1 MKLVADTTDL
11 SNAVEVF
18 CSGVAGITE
27 LGPGVLRVTYYGV
40 REDGDGRR
48 ENHIVDHQIWSMPQL
63 MDNLLVMQRVLMEL
77 GRAEVKPRL
86 ALVEGMH

>member
-1 MKLVADTTDL
+1 MKLVQDTTDL
-11 SNAVEVF
+11 SNATEVF

-40 REDGDGRR
+40 REDDDGRH
-48 ENHIVDHQIWSMPQL
+48 EKHIVDHQIWSLPQL
-63 MDNLLVMQRVLMEL
+63 MDNLLVMQQVLQHI
-77 GRAEVKPRL
+77 GQAVPKPRL